1 MKNLT
6 ILFFCFIFLLCT
18 GCSENAGVSGKITFP
33 DGTPLT
39 VGTVAFTNSAGFFA
53 RGNIQPDG
61 SYRMGRIKDGD
72 GIPKGTYAVYILDAD
87 LIEKPDSPAGT
98 PKYIPQVNKKFLSE
112 ETSGLFCNVKSKTI
126 FNFQVERPQQVPTN

>member
-6 ILFFCFIFLLCT
+6 ILFFCYLFLLCS
-18 GCSENAGVSGKITFP
+18 GCSDNAGVRGKITFP

-53 RGNIQPDG
+53 RANIQPDG

-72 GIPKGTYAVYILDAD
+72 GIPKGTYLVYILDAD
-87 LIEKPDSPAGT
+87 LVEKPASPTDT
-98 PKYIPQVNKKFLSE
+98 PRYIPQVNKKYLSE
-112 ETSGLFCNVKSKTI
+112 ETSGLSCDVKGKTV
-126 FNFQVERPQQVPTN
+126 FNFQVEKP